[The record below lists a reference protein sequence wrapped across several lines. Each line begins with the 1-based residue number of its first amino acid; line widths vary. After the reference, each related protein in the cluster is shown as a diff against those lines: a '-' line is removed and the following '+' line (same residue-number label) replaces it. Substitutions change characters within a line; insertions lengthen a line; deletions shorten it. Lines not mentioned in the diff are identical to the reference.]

1 MFAVALSLVATCA
14 ACLGP
19 TPQEIQLQREL
30 DQAQLALAE
39 KEKAIADRDAQIAAL
54 QQQVEKTRPFQ
65 GVKIDQL
72 VTVDRI
78 MIVSRSGGEDFDG
91 KPGDD
96 GVVVYVRPVD
106 RNGDVVKASGS
117 FTVQLVDL
125 ATSGEPRSLGEYTF
139 DDPDQLAKAWYGGFL
154 TNHYTLRCKF
164 REGAAPTTRELLAR
178 VTFVDFLTGRVHTAS
193 QTLTI
198 KRIDP

>member
-1 MFAVALSLVATCA
+1 MAITLSLISMSAS
-14 ACLGP
+14 CLGP
-19 TPQEIQLQREL
+19 TPLEIELQREL
-30 DQAQLALAE
+30 HQTRLALAE
-39 KEKAIADRDAQIAAL
+39 KEKAIAERDAKIAAL
-54 QQQVEKTRPFQ
+54 ERQVEKTRPFQ
-65 GVKIDQL
+65 GVSIDKI

-78 MIVSRSGGEDFDG
+78 QIVSRSGGEDFDG

-106 RNGDVVKASGS
+106 SNGDVIKASGS

-125 ATSGEPRSLGEYTF
+125 ATPGEPRSLGEYTF

-164 REGAAPTTRELLAR
+164 REGAAPSTRELLAR
-178 VTFVDFLTGRVHTAS
+178 VTFVDFLTGHVHSAS
-193 QTLTI
+193 QSLTI
-198 KRIDP
+198 KRIDH